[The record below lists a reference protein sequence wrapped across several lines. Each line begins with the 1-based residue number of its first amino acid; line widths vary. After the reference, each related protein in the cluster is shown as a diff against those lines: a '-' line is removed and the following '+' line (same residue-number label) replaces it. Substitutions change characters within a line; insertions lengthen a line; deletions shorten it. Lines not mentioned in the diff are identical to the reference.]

1 MFQGKY
7 DPLND
12 ACWKAGEPVPYYAL
26 AATLA
31 ACEDNSGRLAKTE
44 YLANFLLSVNQL
56 SPDDLLPAGDSDFLC
71 MLSKSFSVHLSLNL
85 LSAAY
90 EGVELGIGD
99 HILMKAIAQATGRS
113 VDKLKKQMEEVGDLG
128 SIAENSKEC
137 SRFLLAPSP
146 DLDKICFYFSS
157 RS

>member
-1 MFQGKY
+1 M
-7 DPLND
+7 
-12 ACWKAGEPVPYYAL
+12 
-26 AATLA
+26 
-31 ACEDNSGRLAKTE
+31 
-44 YLANFLLSVNQL
+44 
-56 SPDDLLPAGDSDFLC
+56 
-71 MLSKSFSVHLSLNL
+71 SLNL

-137 SRFLLAPSP
+137 SRFLLVSLLVVGMSLP
-146 DLDKICFYFSS
+146 DFEVNRFILWSLECTLIE
-157 RS
+157 

>member
-1 MFQGKY
+1 M
-7 DPLND
+7 
-12 ACWKAGEPVPYYAL
+12 
-26 AATLA
+26 
-31 ACEDNSGRLAKTE
+31 
-44 YLANFLLSVNQL
+44 
-56 SPDDLLPAGDSDFLC
+56 
-71 MLSKSFSVHLSLNL
+71 SLNL

-137 SRFLLAPSP
+137 SRLLIVSP
-146 DLDKICFYFSS
+146 LVVRKSLPDFEVKRFVLYSS
-157 RS
+157 

>member
-1 MFQGKY
+1 MISFQQVIQILFACY
-7 DPLND
+7 LN
-12 ACWKAGEPVPYYAL
+12 P
-26 AATLA
+26 
-31 ACEDNSGRLAKTE
+31 
-44 YLANFLLSVNQL
+44 
-56 SPDDLLPAGDSDFLC
+56 
-71 MLSKSFSVHLSLNL
+71 FSVHLSLNL

>member
-1 MFQGKY
+1 MIYFQQVHRICREICQ
-7 DPLND
+7 
-12 ACWKAGEPVPYYAL
+12 AFI
-26 AATLA
+26 
-31 ACEDNSGRLAKTE
+31 
-44 YLANFLLSVNQL
+44 NFLL
-56 SPDDLLPAGDSDFLC
+56 
-71 MLSKSFSVHLSLNL
+71 VHLSLNL

-137 SRFLLAPSP
+137 SKL
-146 DLDKICFYFSS
+146 
-157 RS
+157 

>member
-1 MFQGKY
+1 M
-7 DPLND
+7 ND

-56 SPDDLLPAGDSDFLC
+56 SPDDLLPAGTSYLPRNIRFINFL
-71 MLSKSFSVHLSLNL
+71 LVHLSLNL

-137 SRFLLAPSP
+137 SRF
-146 DLDKICFYFSS
+146 
-157 RS
+157 

>member
-1 MFQGKY
+1 
-7 DPLND
+7 
-12 ACWKAGEPVPYYAL
+12 
-26 AATLA
+26 
-31 ACEDNSGRLAKTE
+31 
-44 YLANFLLSVNQL
+44 
-56 SPDDLLPAGDSDFLC
+56 

-137 SRFLLAPSP
+137 SRFSLVPLP
-146 DLDKICFYFSS
+146 DPGYSLGKISFFFIF
-157 RS
+157 RNIKIQFFF

>member
-1 MFQGKY
+1 MIYFQQ
-7 DPLND
+7 
-12 ACWKAGEPVPYYAL
+12 V
-26 AATLA
+26 
-31 ACEDNSGRLAKTE
+31 
-44 YLANFLLSVNQL
+44 NFYFPPKLISHKNI
-56 SPDDLLPAGDSDFLC
+56 
-71 MLSKSFSVHLSLNL
+71 SVHLSLNL

-137 SRFLLAPSP
+137 SKL
-146 DLDKICFYFSS
+146 
-157 RS
+157 

>member
-1 MFQGKY
+1 M
-7 DPLND
+7 
-12 ACWKAGEPVPYYAL
+12 
-26 AATLA
+26 
-31 ACEDNSGRLAKTE
+31 
-44 YLANFLLSVNQL
+44 
-56 SPDDLLPAGDSDFLC
+56 
-71 MLSKSFSVHLSLNL
+71 HLSLNL

-137 SRFLLAPSP
+137 SRFLYYNTGWILLVEKRSSNLSRLNPGEN
-146 DLDKICFYFSS
+146 LDFV
-157 RS
+157 

>member
-1 MFQGKY
+1 M
-7 DPLND
+7 
-12 ACWKAGEPVPYYAL
+12 
-26 AATLA
+26 
-31 ACEDNSGRLAKTE
+31 
-44 YLANFLLSVNQL
+44 
-56 SPDDLLPAGDSDFLC
+56 
-71 MLSKSFSVHLSLNL
+71 

-137 SRFLLAPSP
+137 SRFLLVSP
-146 DLDKICFYFSS
+146 PEVVTFLS
-157 RS
+157 RFWSKLILGVKVLSEFGYNSKLFIR

>member
-1 MFQGKY
+1 M
-7 DPLND
+7 
-12 ACWKAGEPVPYYAL
+12 
-26 AATLA
+26 
-31 ACEDNSGRLAKTE
+31 
-44 YLANFLLSVNQL
+44 
-56 SPDDLLPAGDSDFLC
+56 
-71 MLSKSFSVHLSLNL
+71 SLNL

-137 SRFLLAPSP
+137 SRFLSVSP
-146 DLDKICFYFSS
+146 PEVVSFLS
-157 RS
+157 RF